1 MVYSNRKF
9 HKNCAKNKNKK
20 SKKRYQRATKN
31 SQKIERRIF
40 NNGRTSWKDTN
51 IRENKNIERT
61 YHRKI

>member
-1 MVYSNRKF
+1 MVHNNRNF
-9 HKNCAKNKNKK
+9 HKNCTRDENKK
-20 SKKRYQRATKN
+20 SKESYQRAAKN

-40 NNGRTSWKDTN
+40 NHRRTSWKDTN